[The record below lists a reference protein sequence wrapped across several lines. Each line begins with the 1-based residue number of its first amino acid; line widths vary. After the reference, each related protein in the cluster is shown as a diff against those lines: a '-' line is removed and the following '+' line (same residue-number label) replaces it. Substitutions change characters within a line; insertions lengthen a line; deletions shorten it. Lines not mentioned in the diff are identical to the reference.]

1 MNLLTNEQLLID
13 LQTTVDDA
21 EIQETAEEILEI
33 VMTLNEGEH
42 EQLHD
47 IYDRPVVHVYRNAKE
62 FRLNSVAWDISGH
75 NVAAGFFFAD
85 YESGFE
91 SVEGFDYEAL
101 DERLQMIRARR
112 KAEQARKQQRSLEYF
127 QRIEKAYAQGV
138 KQDHPYLLAKGI
150 SSDDVSLE
158 YRVATA
164 PLFDSRKPMDLL
176 IYQLSENAYQVITPE
191 KLDFN
196 GKPQD
201 KFNIIREPG
210 AMKGVYAVVGD
221 GEPEFIVEGLADA
234 VSANMALNRPVA
246 VGLNAGNI
254 KHIAAVLP
262 ELILIGDND
271 DAGRLSAEQSGLEAI
286 FCSDHKD
293 IDEMRQAEGVEAT
306 KRFLERAVAIIE
318 RDREPL
324 LGDSNFSMT
333 LVSAPPGTGKSYH
346 ECLRVIRRTGLTV
359 YAVHNKQA
367 MGQDDSRFTMIRDI
381 CQGDDE
387 LTMPTIRRVNSNE
400 SEDGIASLFDRV
412 IEEYRA
418 DDSEDKNWV
427 VFITHKGLSMLNFE
441 LEGLYANLVIDEVPD
456 AYRIHQQPMS
466 VENLN
471 EYLKFFY
478 TDAREYSTHYV
489 VKLSGLSPDGARFRR
504 DESNKRNMETSSYW
518 KLIDN
523 VLKSRNNTKF
533 LYIEKGIG
541 CRVIARDGDDS
552 KNLLVSEKPKVRICE
567 VFDAGTFSGF
577 SSVRMLSDD
586 CENSLLALLLC
597 RTQGVTLDVERISS
611 RHEGGI
617 ASRVERIIGITDQT
631 FSKHKLDTRP
641 DLSNHIARA
650 ISDQCD
656 LFNAIWLLNNSSR
669 DNGDGITYLKEQGY
683 EIDDLNPMTHGRND
697 LKRFDTV
704 IMLYSLKPSPV
715 ESALMECLGITVE
728 EMTRW
733 REHNVHMQNAFRC
746 FLRESDSSS
755 TGTLVFPDKASIDY
769 FLSRVEAEWG
779 EEEREALVAKVMYL
793 DDPQVVSEFVNKP
806 AGRPQSGGEPLS
818 PSQRAKLSK
827 WRNKSG
833 LTRLNEFAETLEE
846 GLKGL
851 VTLSLPAVKSLYDSW
866 LASVTEAVG
875 AQQLSESEYSV

>member
-21 EIQETAEEILEI
+21 EIEESAEEILDV

-42 EQLHD
+42 DQLHD
-47 IYDRPVVHVYRNAKE
+47 IHGSPVVRVYRTAAG
-62 FRLNSVAWDISGH
+62 FRVHSTAWDIPGNGVKAS
-75 NVAAGFFFAD
+75 FRLSD

-91 SVEGFDYEAL
+91 STEGYDFEAAE
-101 DERLQMIRARR
+101 ERRQAIRTRR
-112 KAEQARKQQRSLEYF
+112 QAEQASKQTRALERF
-127 QRIEKAYAQGV
+127 LRIERAYSAGV

-150 SSDDVSLE
+150 SSADVNLD
-158 YRVATA
+158 YRVVAA
-164 PLFDSRKPMDLL
+164 PLFDPRRLMELL
-176 IYQLSENAYQVITPE
+176 IYRLNEDAYQVITPE
-191 KLDFN
+191 KQDHS
-196 GKPQD
+196 GKRQD
-201 KFNIIREPG
+201 KFNIIRESG
-210 AMKGVYAVVGD
+210 AMKGAYAVVGD

-234 VSANMALNRPVA
+234 ISANMALGRSVA

-254 KHIAAVLP
+254 KHIAAELP

-293 IDEMRQAEGVEAT
+293 IDEMRQAEGLEST
-306 KRFLERAVAIIE
+306 KRFLERAVAVIE

-324 LGDSNFSMT
+324 LGDSNQTIT
-333 LVSAPPGTGKSYH
+333 LVSAAPGTGKSYQ
-346 ECLRVIRRTGLTV
+346 ECLRVIQRTGLTI

-367 MGQDDSRFTMIRDI
+367 MGQDDSRVTMIRDI
-381 CQGDDE
+381 CQADGE
-387 LTMPTIRRVNSNE
+387 LTLPTIRRVNSSE
-400 SEDGIASLFDRV
+400 TEDGIGPLFDRV
-412 IEEYRA
+412 IDEYRA
-418 DDSEDKNWV
+418 DDSEGKNWV
-427 VFITHKGLSMLNFE
+427 VFITHKGLSMLKFE
-441 LEGLYANLVIDEVPD
+441 LEGLNANLVIDEVPE
-456 AYRIHQQPMS
+456 AYQIHQQVMS

-471 EYLKFFY
+471 ECLRFFHS
-478 TDAREYSTHYV
+478 DVRVFSKHYIV
-489 VKLSGLSPDGARFRR
+489 TLRGLSLDGARFRR

-523 VLKSRNNTKF
+523 VLKSMNNTKF
-533 LYIEKGIG
+533 LSIEKGTDRQI
-541 CRVIARDGDDS
+541 IARDGDDS
-552 KNLLVSEKPKVRICE
+552 KSLQVSEKPKVRICE
-567 VFDAGTFSGF
+567 IFDAGILGSF

-586 CENSLLALLLC
+586 CENSLLALLLN
-597 RTQGVTLDVERISS
+597 RTQGVTLEVERMPS
-611 RHEGGI
+611 RYEQGI
-617 ASRVERIIGITDQT
+617 ANRIERIIGITDQT

-650 ISDQCD
+650 ISDKCD

-669 DNGDGITYLKEQGY
+669 ENGDGIAYLKEQGY

-697 LKRFDTV
+697 LMRFDTV

-746 FLRESDSSS
+746 FLREPGSTS

-779 EEEREALVAKVMYL
+779 EEEREALAAKVVYL
-793 DDPQVVSEFVNKP
+793 DDPHVVSEFVNKP
-806 AGRPQSGGEPLS
+806 AGRPQSGAERLS

-827 WRNKSG
+827 WRNSGG
-833 LTRLNEFAETLEE
+833 LTRLNEFAETFDN

-851 VTLSLPAVKSLYDSW
+851 VSLSLTAVKGLYEPW
-866 LASVTEAVG
+866 LASVAEA
-875 AQQLSESEYSV
+875 AHQISDSEYSV